1 MSAFVFFDVREIHDQ
16 KGLAAYREAV
26 FETVESFGGRY
37 RVLGGMD
44 AALEGSWAP
53 RIPVLIEFA
62 DLGTARGWYGS
73 DLYAPLRRRRMAAA
87 DCDAVL
93 LAGFDH
99 RPGG

>member
-16 KGLAAYREAV
+16 KVLAAYREAV
-26 FETVESFGGRY
+26 FETVEAFGGRY
-37 RVLGGMD
+37 RVLGGLD
-44 AALEGSWAP
+44 TALEGSWAP

-62 DLGTARGWYGS
+62 DLGKAHGWYGS
-73 DLYAPLRRRRMAAA
+73 ELYAPLRRQRMAAA

-99 RPGG
+99 RLGA